1 MEIWKDIQG
10 YEGLYE
16 VSNFGNINSLDRYV
30 MGKGG
35 NLIFQKGIKKKNQP
49 HKEGY
54 WRIFLSKNGIAKS
67 YLVHRLVAIAFIPN
81 PESKLQVNHKDLNRA
96 NTHVDNLEWVTNQ
109 ENAIHGY
116 KNNKNRQGISG
127 EKHYKSILNSNDV
140 IAILELKNNGVRQ
153 KELAAMFKVSRAT
166 IYDVVNGKSWQS
178 VSKLY

>member
-54 WRIFLSKNGIAKS
+54 LIAYRIDLRFL
-67 YLVHRLVAIAFIPN
+67 L
-81 PESKLQVNHKDLNRA
+81 
-96 NTHVDNLEWVTNQ
+96 
-109 ENAIHGY
+109 
-116 KNNKNRQGISG
+116 
-127 EKHYKSILNSNDV
+127 SILPGYPV
-140 IAILELKNNGVRQ
+140 
-153 KELAAMFKVSRAT
+153 
-166 IYDVVNGKSWQS
+166 
-178 VSKLY
+178 